1 MLIVPV
7 AAVPNQIEAVPLE
20 GQTYIV
26 SINQRSSGLYM
37 DVFMNGATIITGVL
51 CENRNLI
58 IRNRYLG
65 ATGDFYFVDT
75 QGDDDPDYT
84 GLGERFLLMYAENS
98 DLESRGVT

>member
-1 MLIVPV
+1 MLIIPV

-20 GQTYIV
+20 GQSYILV
-26 SINQRSSGLYM
+26 LNQRSTGLFM
-37 DVFMNGATIITGVL
+37 DVFMNGEAIILGVL

-75 QGDDDPDYT
+75 QGEEDPDYT
-84 GLGERFLLMYAENS
+84 GLNSRFLLMYAENA
-98 DLESRGVT
+98 DLEARNVA